1 MADIIIVFRNIEEAR
16 SIRADFIRWGF
27 SPPAVTSSGLRALS
41 LAAGFKKGL
50 IVCGYRAADISW
62 TEIAENMPAGF
73 SMLLLAREALLAEA
87 RERGISCFSI
97 PVKNEDLR
105 QEARR
110 LLEAKRRGNAR
121 KNDRTGRSVK
131 DNEVVA
137 RAKEILMEKKHMKEP
152 EAHRYLQKT
161 AMDTGSSMVE
171 TAGMVLEL
179 FGP

>member
-1 MADIIIVFRNIEEAR
+1 MADIIIVFRKIEEAR

-41 LAAGFKKGL
+41 LAAGVKKGL

-62 TEIAENMPAGF
+62 AEIADNLPAGF
-73 SMLLLAREALLAEA
+73 AMLLLAREALLSEVGDRPVA
-87 RERGISCFSI
+87 CLPL
-97 PVKNEDLR
+97 PVKGEDLR
-105 QEARR
+105 LEAGR
-110 LLEAKRRGNAR
+110 LLEEKKRRPSARGGRPERSGADSEVLAHAKEVLMAR
-121 KNDRTGRSVK
+121 KRMT
-131 DNEVVA
+131 
-137 RAKEILMEKKHMKEP
+137 EP

-161 AMDTGSSMVE
+161 AMDTGIPLVE

>member
-41 LAAGFKKGL
+41 LAAGFKRGL

-62 TEIAENMPAGF
+62 TEIAENLPGGF

-87 RERGISCFSI
+87 KERGISCFPT
-97 PVKNEDLR
+97 PVRKEDLR
-105 QEARR
+105 LEARR
-110 LLEAKRRGNAR
+110 LLEETRRGGEKR
-121 KNDRTGRSVK
+121 QDRTGRSVR

-137 RAKEILMEKKHMKEP
+137 RAKEVLMAKKRMEEP

-161 AMDTGSSMVE
+161 AMDTGSSLVE

-179 FGP
+179 FGS

>member
-1 MADIIIVFRNIEEAR
+1 MADIIIVFRKIEEAR

-62 TEIAENMPAGF
+62 TEIAENLPSGF
-73 SMLLLAREALLAEA
+73 SMLLLAREALLPEA
-87 RERGISCFSI
+87 RERGISCFPT

-105 QEARR
+105 LEARR
-110 LLEAKRRGNAR
+110 LLEEKRRGSAKR
-121 KNDRTGRSVK
+121 HDRAERSVK
-131 DNEVVA
+131 DNEVLA
-137 RAKEILMEKKHMKEP
+137 RAKEVLMAKKRMPEP

-161 AMDTGSSMVE
+161 AMDTGNSLVE